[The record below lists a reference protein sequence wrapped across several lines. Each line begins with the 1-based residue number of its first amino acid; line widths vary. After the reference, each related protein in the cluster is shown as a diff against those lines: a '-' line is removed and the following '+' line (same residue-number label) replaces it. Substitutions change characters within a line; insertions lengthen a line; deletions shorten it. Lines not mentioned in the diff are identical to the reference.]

1 MPFTEEKV
9 SVRGGMFNT
18 TVRRS
23 GSGAPLVYMHAAGPP
38 SWDEV
43 HDLLAKDFEVIQP
56 HHPGWPGSEGFDH
69 LDDVIDL
76 ALYYLDLLDAMG
88 LKDINLVGTSLGGMF
103 AAEVAALGPQYV
115 SKLVLAAPAGLWLD
129 DAMPLDFF
137 SASPADLAKA
147 MWHDPE
153 AAAARMPK
161 TDPDDREAQNRAI
174 VERQMALS
182 SATKFVWPIWDKG
195 LKKRIHRIK
204 APTLL
209 IWGESDGLNPPVYG
223 PEFQRLIPGSRL
235 EVMKETAHAP
245 MIEKPGEFA
254 ALVTGFLKG

>member
-1 MPFTEEKV
+1 
-9 SVRGGMFNT
+9 
-18 TVRRS
+18 
-23 GSGAPLVYMHAAGPP
+23 
-38 SWDEV
+38 
-43 HDLLAKDFEVIQP
+43 
-56 HHPGWPGSEGFDH
+56 
-69 LDDVIDL
+69 
-76 ALYYLDLLDAMG
+76 
-88 LKDINLVGTSLGGMF
+88 
-103 AAEVAALGPQYV
+103 
-115 SKLVLAAPAGLWLD
+115 
-129 DAMPLDFF
+129 
-137 SASPADLAKA
+137 
-147 MWHDPE
+147 
-153 AAAARMPK
+153 MPK
-161 TDPDDREAQNRAI
+161 ADPDDREAQNRAI

-209 IWGESDGLNPPVYG
+209 IWGGSDGVNPPVYG